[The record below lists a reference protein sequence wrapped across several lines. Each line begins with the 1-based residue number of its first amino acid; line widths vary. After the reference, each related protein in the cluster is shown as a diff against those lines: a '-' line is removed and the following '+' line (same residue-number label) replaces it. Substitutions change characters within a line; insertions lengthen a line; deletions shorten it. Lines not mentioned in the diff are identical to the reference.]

1 MTRTSILSAI
11 LVLCLSTLPA
21 SRACA
26 QPEKTTCFDSRWS
39 TESIKDKIDLT
50 GDWNLRVHI
59 FQSADGPRH
68 SFTDDFFFHN
78 LTLAQDER
86 GVITGKM
93 ISNRNEEYSVCGE
106 VWTRT
111 SLDSQYS
118 GVRLHFTRG
127 NYHAIDILRPSPHPH
142 PVGEAPQMWIGY
154 FLDSTSQMGMIELVR
169 AAESE

>member
-106 VWTRT
+106 VWTVSTPECDFT
-111 SLDSQYS
+111 SRAGITTPSTFCVPLPIPIPS
-118 GVRLHFTRG
+118 GKRPRCG
-127 NYHAIDILRPSPHPH
+127 SAIFWTLR
-142 PVGEAPQMWIGY
+142 ARW
-154 FLDSTSQMGMIELVR
+154 
-169 AAESE
+169 A